1 VSGQLTELSKV
12 RKAAVV
18 LLAMGEEASAEVF
31 KHLNEAEIERLV
43 REIATLGT
51 VAPGTAEQ
59 VMEEFHA
66 AAVAA
71 DDTVFGD
78 EDFSRRVITRTLG
91 AEAARKIAER
101 VQRSTHSRSAFT
113 VLERADPRQVSKF
126 ILGEHPQTIALILA
140 HMQPASAAQLIA
152 LLPDALR
159 VDVVTRMANLEEISP
174 EVVARISS
182 VLQRRLES
190 LSSSSREQRGG
201 VRAVAALFNHLE
213 RNVGTPVLEAIESE
227 RPELAVSIR
236 NLMFIFD
243 DLARVDDNGLR
254 ELVQRADKKTLTIAL
269 KGASEDLRQRIFD
282 NMSKRAAEM
291 MREEMD
297 VMGPVRV
304 REVEKA
310 QQAIVAVA
318 RQLEDEGVI
327 VTSGEGADEYVR

>member
-1 VSGQLTELSKV
+1 
-12 RKAAVV
+12 
-18 LLAMGEEASAEVF
+18 
-31 KHLNEAEIERLV
+31 
-43 REIATLGT
+43 
-51 VAPGTAEQ
+51 
-59 VMEEFHA
+59 
-66 AAVAA
+66 
-71 DDTVFGD
+71 
-78 EDFSRRVITRTLG
+78 
-91 AEAARKIAER
+91 
-101 VQRSTHSRSAFT
+101 
-113 VLERADPRQVSKF
+113 
-126 ILGEHPQTIALILA
+126 
-140 HMQPASAAQLIA
+140 
-152 LLPDALR
+152 
-159 VDVVTRMANLEEISP
+159 
-174 EVVARISS
+174 VVARISS
-182 VLQRRLES
+182 VLQRRPES

-297 VMGPVRV
+297 IMGPVRV